1 MAAGAAV
8 PVIGAWGPPACA
20 PPPLPPNLPDGLFAL
35 GVASGDPLPDAVV
48 LWTRLAPAPLP
59 SATSQVVAPL
69 ADLTVSSVT
78 TTPAAPFLLPGGTF
92 SVTDRVVS
100 NGSKSSVAST
110 TRYYLSFDG
119 AKNAGDTLLAATRAV
134 PALPPGAGST
144 GTVVLTIPPSMALA
158 TYFLLACADDLNTN
172 AEENETN
179 NCAVATTGA
188 ITVTRPNLVEASAAM
203 TPTSPV
209 RAVGGTFSV
218 TDTVFNVGQVAA
230 GTSTTRYY
238 LSIDG
243 AKSAGD
249 ILLTGSRPVPGL
261 AKNTSNSGTATVTIP
276 TTTPVG
282 TYYLLACADDL
293 NAVIETD
300 NSNCVFANPGQVTV
314 TRPDLIMS
322 TVSTNPATMVRAPG
336 GTFSVTDATLNAGQS
351 PSGASTTRYYLS
363 LNGLEGRRRRAPD
376 RDP

>member
-1 MAAGAAV
+1 M
-8 PVIGAWGPPACA
+8 
-20 PPPLPPNLPDGLFAL
+20 
-35 GVASGDPLPDAVV
+35 
-48 LWTRLAPAPLP
+48 
-59 SATSQVVAPL
+59 
-69 ADLTVSSVT
+69 
-78 TTPAAPFLLPGGTF
+78 
-92 SVTDRVVS
+92 
-100 NGSKSSVAST
+100 
-110 TRYYLSFDG
+110 
-119 AKNAGDTLLAATRAV
+119 
-134 PALPPGAGST
+134 
-144 GTVVLTIPPSMALA
+144 
-158 TYFLLACADDLNTN
+158 
-172 AEENETN
+172 
-179 NCAVATTGA
+179 
-188 ITVTRPNLVEASAAM
+188 
-203 TPTSPV
+203 
-209 RAVGGTFSV
+209 

-230 GTSTTRYY
+230 GTSTSRYY

-336 GTFSVTDATLNAGQS
+336 GTFSVTDATLNAGRCR
-351 PSGASTTRYYLS
+351 P
-363 LNGLEGRRRRAPD
+363 GRRSPGTTSR
-376 RDP
+376 